1 MDVVLPAMVQVYSYN
16 EMFNGGDGAEKQMA
30 GGAPV
35 NHMIDGGGAP
45 FIDKVVPIGL
55 ATLRI
60 QPNRYMEFADAEDLV
75 SVNYRIDVLSDAIFD
90 QFVDSVSRKSASASR
105 TKSKTLRIKKRI

>member
-1 MDVVLPAMVQVYSYN
+1 MDVLPAMVQLYSYN
-16 EMFNGGDGAEKQMA
+16 EMFNEGGGVEKQMA

-35 NHMIDGGGAP
+35 NHMIDGGAP

-55 ATLRI
+55 ATVRS
-60 QPNRYMEFADAEDLV
+60 QPNRYMEFADVEDLV

-90 QFVDSVSRKSASASR
+90 QFIDSVSRKSASASR